1 MLSDQPISWYC
12 IDRLSWHRFSSHL
25 ISRFRKAAFRIRSYL
40 DQGLATSRVVA
51 AEPKYRL
58 RLGRCGR
65 RARSSSATLDIMS
78 RHLRLGILWLLGASI
93 AVAQARLAAQEPA
106 FALWPIT
113 LREGETIVSAAWER
127 ERQTDRRP
135 DCSHLVHEVYSLAG
149 YPYPYADSFE
159 LYTGMHGFVRVTK
172 PQPGDLVV
180 WRGHVGIVVNPGERS
195 FYSSVTSGL
204 RTEIYDAP
212 EWRARGPARFYRYA
226 GVRRRDLILAN
237 KRPPRIMKEPIQP
250 GTALPVGDSRGNSS
264 GTAEPIM
271 KSAESTTTVRAD
283 VGLTSSGST
292 LEIPSSILVAASRD
306 KPTEAEIAEA
316 VSELNNG
323 TGAILREEDVSR
335 LDRKVIIYDGLT
347 IDRIEFKGSR
357 GSAKA
362 RIKSQVTLLGESI
375 ERKPRYEEFRWEL
388 RRVNG
393 GWEVLVPKDRVY
405 VPRDVAVRMLAERLA
420 SLAQD
425 SGFSGLD
432 SSLRQQGQIVHALS
446 ALFQKGL

>member
-1 MLSDQPISWYC
+1 
-12 IDRLSWHRFSSHL
+12 
-25 ISRFRKAAFRIRSYL
+25 
-40 DQGLATSRVVA
+40 
-51 AEPKYRL
+51 
-58 RLGRCGR
+58 
-65 RARSSSATLDIMS
+65 MS

-106 FALWPIT
+106 FALRPIT

-237 KRPPRIMKEPIQP
+237 KRPPRITKEQI
-250 GTALPVGDSRGNSS
+250 TKSGD
-264 GTAEPIM
+264 
-271 KSAESTTTVRAD
+271 STTTVTAD
-283 VGLTSSGST
+283 VGLPSSGST

-323 TGAILREEDVSR
+323 TGVILREEDLSR
-335 LDRKVIIYDGLT
+335 LDRKVIVYDGLT
-347 IDRIEFKGSR
+347 IDRVEFKGSR

-432 SSLRQQGQIVHALS
+432 SSLRQQGQIVHVLS
-446 ALFQKGL
+446 ALFQEGP

>member
-1 MLSDQPISWYC
+1 VLSDQPISWYC

-58 RLGRCGR
+58 HLGRCGR

-106 FALWPIT
+106 FALRPIT

-237 KRPPRIMKEPIQP
+237 KRPPRITKEPI
-250 GTALPVGDSRGNSS
+250 T
-264 GTAEPIM
+264 
-271 KSAESTTTVRAD
+271 KSAESTTTVTAD
-283 VGLTSSGST
+283 VGLPSSGST

-323 TGAILREEDVSR
+323 TGAILREEDLSR
-335 LDRKVIIYDGLT
+335 LDRKVIVYDGLT
-347 IDRIEFKGSR
+347 IDRVEFKGSR

-446 ALFQKGL
+446 ALFQEGL